1 MTAKKWRFWKLF
13 LWGHL
18 PLCKSGWC
26 SIKPSDFSKDHHH
39 CQGQLDEVY
48 GKKGQIQIHRELY
61 KFIYLNQVNYFCSFV
76 LRIKN
81 LFKKSIVIFLH
92 LMDSYVLIIVAAY
105 GTHIFKC
112 AIKDNFGF
120 QKYNTFTNYKLFWIY
135 LEFPYWQTKVS
146 SVWSAFFLNIYHA
159 IFYKKPQLS
168 TECIRILLV
177 FWFWIERNP

>member
-105 GTHIFKC
+105 GTPIFKC
-112 AIKDNFGF
+112 AIKDNFGAKLNQIISF
-120 QKYNTFTNYKLFWIY
+120 KSIIHSPINSYFEFIWNFLIGRPKSAVYEVLLFWTYTMPYFIRS
-135 LEFPYWQTKVS
+135 LSSLLNASEFY
-146 SVWSAFFLNIYHA
+146 
-159 IFYKKPQLS
+159 
-168 TECIRILLV
+168 
-177 FWFWIERNP
+177 